1 MKHQLDVYDQKRIS
15 ITFKRHNTI
24 LISIIHSATSTM
36 ANILNTC
43 PNFLFFKTTAS
54 KELTKISGGEKEWFL
69 NNFRSPEEILFFMHE

>member
-54 KELTKISGGEKEWFL
+54 KELTKIWGGGGGGRMVFKKF
-69 NNFRSPEEILFFMHE
+69 NKS

>member
-24 LISIIHSATSTM
+24 LISIIHSVTSTM

-43 PNFLFFKTTAS
+43 PNFLVFKTTAS
-54 KELTKISGGEKEWFL
+54 KELTKISGGKKNGF
-69 NNFRSPEEILFFMHE
+69 